1 MIGVDHC
8 SVGHWVDQQAQQEL
22 REGAAAAWDYY
33 VGHPENLAQLLGGMS
48 PDVREA
54 LAQAYERGDAE
65 AAGKLLGG
73 RLLDVPI
80 SPAGTVGKVG
90 KSGQIVKPGPV
101 GKAAQ
106 NVVPGVGAKKTQA
119 PNASTV
125 ASTEAGVATNP
136 LLADAIPRNGYRL
149 VLNQGNVPTCG
160 ANSCGM
166 ALDTMGKPVDVATL
180 IQRVPPRQTG

>member
-1 MIGVDHC
+1 
-8 SVGHWVDQQAQQEL
+8 
-22 REGAAAAWDYY
+22 
-33 VGHPENLAQLLGGMS
+33 MS